1 MLAYHRVLLADTTR
15 TIAFRDAIRQVVKE
29 SDVVIDLGSGSGALA
44 FFAAEAGARKVYAIE
59 QQHIADVAAF
69 MARHLGFADRI
80 AVVHDRST
88 KVELPERATVL
99 VTEML
104 DAFGLEALI
113 LSLTIDARARLL
125 TPGATIIPHRVVL
138 SAVPV
143 ELPHDYDTVAWWST
157 ERYGFDLSPLRTFAS
172 NTMFTTSIA
181 ASAYLASPAD
191 LIDIDLATVDD
202 PTVAGSASFEIARD
216 GTLHGFGG
224 WFTATLAEGITLTSQ
239 EPDATHWQ
247 QAFLPL
253 EQPIPVIRGTRVE
266 LELQSHDG
274 QAWRW
279 RGRAGDAAF
288 DQTTWLSRPPC
299 VK

>member
-1 MLAYHRVLLADTTR
+1 MLSYHRVLLADTTR
-15 TIAFRDAIRQVVKE
+15 TIAFRDAIRRVVKE

-59 QQHIADVAAF
+59 QQHVADVAAF
-69 MARHLGFADRI
+69 LARHLGFADRI
-80 AVVHDRST
+80 VVVHGRST
-88 KVELPERATVL
+88 KIELPERATVL

-125 TPGATIIPHRVVL
+125 TPDATIIPRRVVL

-143 ELPHDYDTVAWWST
+143 ELPNDYETVAWWST

-181 ASAYLASPAD
+181 ATAYLASPAE
-191 LIDIDLATVDD
+191 LIDIDLATIED
-202 PTVAGSASFEIARD
+202 PTVTGNASFEVARD

-224 WFTATLAEGITLTSQ
+224 WFTATLADGITLTSQ

-253 EQPIPVIRGTRVE
+253 EQPIPVSRGTRVE

-279 RGRAGDAAF
+279 RGSAGNVVF